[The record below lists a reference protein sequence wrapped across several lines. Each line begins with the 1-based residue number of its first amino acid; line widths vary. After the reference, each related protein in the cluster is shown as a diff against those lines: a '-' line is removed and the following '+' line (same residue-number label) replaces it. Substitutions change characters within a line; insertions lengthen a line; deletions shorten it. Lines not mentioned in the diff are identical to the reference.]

1 MDGLELECS
10 DQGREVQDRPP
21 WGAKCGTVQAEI
33 DSLKSKLAG
42 IEKKTS
48 SISADFDG
56 DDVDRQMKRMKK
68 RVDELFE
75 IVEKS

>member
-1 MDGLELECS
+1 M
-10 DQGREVQDRPP
+10 
-21 WGAKCGTVQAEI
+21 QAEI
-33 DSLKSKLAG
+33 EGLKAKLSG

-75 IVEKS
+75 IVEKN